1 MDSSADPQ
9 AFDDKDSE
17 AARESAADAAASA
30 PGEASA
36 SRAVTPF
43 EAKTVGEPQK
53 SDAAK
58 PEPPQSAPVP
68 SSALVIVPPQKGKK
82 FDGSFI
88 AGERPGGA
96 PRARRTSLLSYLLRA
111 AAVVVVAGGAYAAG
125 SRYLSWPALP
135 TPGLSKVAFSTT
147 SSTPPAL
154 APAPV
159 AAPAAGP
166 AAPAVAP
173 AAPKVAPDI
182 GLADLRR
189 ENRTLSEE
197 VHKLQLRL
205 AALQAQT
212 PDDIHTLKKT
222 IESLQASL
230 DSQQTDFKAQIAQL
244 SARLDRLHEG
254 TRVNT
259 AAKPTANRIDAKS
272 IQATLD
278 RVARVEAENDGPT
291 GSIPAGAPHAE
302 RAHSLTLASAEGA
315 RHAPQLLQDW
325 VVRDVYRGIAL
336 VEGPQGAR
344 EVMPGDVLPG
354 AGTVRAIQ
362 RRGDGWI
369 VLTSR
374 GFVDYDHD

>member
-1 MDSSADPQ
+1 M
-9 AFDDKDSE
+9 
-17 AARESAADAAASA
+17 
-30 PGEASA
+30 
-36 SRAVTPF
+36 
-43 EAKTVGEPQK
+43 GEPPQK
-53 SDAAK
+53 PDAAK

-68 SSALVIVPPQKGKK
+68 SSALVIMPPQKGKK
-82 FDGSFI
+82 ERFDSFI
-88 AGERPGGA
+88 AGERPGGV
-96 PRARRTSLLSYLLRA
+96 PRERRTSLLSYLLRA
-111 AAVVVVAGGAYAAG
+111 AAVVLVAGGAYAAG
-125 SRYLSWPALP
+125 SRYLSWPGLP
-135 TPGLSKVAFSTT
+135 TSGLSKVAFSTV
-147 SSTPPAL
+147 SPAPPAV
-154 APAPV
+154 P
-159 AAPAAGP
+159 PAAGP
-166 AAPAVAP
+166 AASAPALAVAP
-173 AAPKVAPDI
+173 AAPKVAPEV

-189 ENRTLSEE
+189 ENRALSEE

-244 SARLDRLHEG
+244 SARLDRLHEAA
-254 TRVNT
+254 RVNT
-259 AAKPTANRIDAKS
+259 AAKPVNNRVDAKS

-291 GSIPAGAPHAE
+291 GSIPSEAPHAE
-302 RAHSLTLASAEGA
+302 RAHSLALASAEGTH
-315 RHAPQLLQDW
+315 HAPQLLQDW

-336 VEGPQGAR
+336 VEGPQGAV

-369 VLTSR
+369 VVTSR